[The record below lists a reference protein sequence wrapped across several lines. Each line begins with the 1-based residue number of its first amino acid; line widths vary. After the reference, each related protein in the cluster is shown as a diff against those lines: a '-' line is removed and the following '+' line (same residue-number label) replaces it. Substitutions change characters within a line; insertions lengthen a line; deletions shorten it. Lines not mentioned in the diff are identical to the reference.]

1 MPNPL
6 LLVDTTGAVLPA
18 GTDYKTH
25 LSDEAIDYAYLPDNF
40 HPSNVEAKRF
50 YYHCG
55 ILCHELLGTLPT
67 VDEPRTIHYR
77 PITLVSGATDCP
89 PTNGYL
95 GATVIRGHS
104 LRFFVELKCTFLLST
119 YGTSSVLPIPN
130 QSDGTCWKEE
140 TRNLMVVDQPTGTAY
155 GDLIT
160 QWDSDIVKVGT
171 IHYESGTVN
180 IYGGQ
185 ISFSHYRPTFGP
197 DFAVLVTVAGVQTNR
212 VYTWKQLVKLDI
224 QRQGGAPVGGAGNGV
239 LARMLITAAGTNLT
253 AVKYATSST
262 AEDEKSVNVVLTSLG
277 LQIPTAPN
285 SPLTGV
291 SFKVG
296 NTLYTSLPD
305 GTLVT
310 DFNPVTGT
318 GTTAGAVDLNTGAI
332 QITNWLASASA
343 TVSGVHAA
351 APYGTD
357 AYCDQITIRTASAP
371 LRPGSLSIVGST
383 KTFAGLTHSF
393 NVSADLDGNIV
404 DDWVL
409 GKVDYANGIVR
420 LWFTQ
425 PTSDVLFPIN
435 LNTDLRA
442 KDYSFLEIPGVAKR
456 LSWHAKTSSLRY
468 NAVAYSYLPL
478 DADLLGIDPVRLPS
492 DGRVPIFRPG
502 SFVVVGHKGEVTA
515 TVSNAQTIDCARVR
529 LSRVRVI
536 GNDGVVINTGY
547 TADLEAGTVTFTDVS
562 GYSQPVTVEHRI
574 EDMMMTSDVQIN
586 GQLTFTRPLSHDYPL
601 GSYVSSALIAGGNGD
616 MFARVSVM
624 FDQAT
629 WNGTFAD
636 AISGSAATGTFNSTQ
651 YPIVVTNRGARTE
664 RWAVQFTSGTT
675 FNVIGENVGV
685 IATGSVNSNCLP
697 INPATNV
704 PYFTIPALG
713 WGAGWSAGNVLRF
726 NTVGAEFPVWVVR
739 TVQQGP
745 ETVPDDSFT
754 LLIRGDVNTP

>member
-1 MPNPL
+1 MPNPI
-6 LLVDTTGAVLPA
+6 LLVDTTGAILPA

-25 LSDEAIDYAYLPDNF
+25 LSDVAIDYGQLPSNF
-40 HPSNVEAKRF
+40 HPSNVDAKRF

-55 ILCHELLGTLPT
+55 ILCHMLMGQLPADT
-67 VDEPRTIHYR
+67 PQTIVFR
-77 PITLVSGATDCP
+77 PIPLTSGATDCLL
-89 PTNGYL
+89 TNGYV
-95 GATVIRGHS
+95 GATAIRNHS
-104 LRFFVELKCTFLLST
+104 LRFFVEFKCRFVLST
-119 YGTSSVLPIPN
+119 YGTSRVSPVPN
-130 QSDGTCWKEE
+130 QSDGSCWKEE
-140 TRNLMVVDQPTGTAY
+140 TRNLMVVDQPTSTAY

-160 QWDSDIVKVGT
+160 QWDSDIVTVGT

-180 IYGGQ
+180 ISGGE
-185 ISFSHYRPTFGP
+185 IVLNHYRPTFGP

-212 VYTWKQLVKLDI
+212 VYTWTQLARLDI
-224 QRQGGAPVGGAGNGV
+224 QRQVEAPVGGAGNGV
-239 LARMLITAAGTNLT
+239 WARMLITAVGTNLT
-253 AVKYATSST
+253 DVKYSTSST
-262 AEDEKSVNVVLTSLG
+262 NEPNGSVNVIFTSLG
-277 LQIPTAPN
+277 LKLPTAPN

-296 NTLYTSLPD
+296 NTLYTSLSD

-332 QITNWLASASA
+332 QITNWLPAASA
-343 TVSGVHAA
+343 TVSEVHAA
-351 APYGTD
+351 APYGIE

-371 LRPGSLSIVGST
+371 LRPGSLSVVGST
-383 KTFAGLTHSF
+383 KTFGGLVHPF

-404 DDWVL
+404 DDWVI

-468 NAVAYSYLPL
+468 NAVAYSYLPM
-478 DADLLGIDPVRLPS
+478 DANLLGIDPVRLPS

-502 SFVVVGHKGEVTA
+502 GFVVVGHTGEITA
-515 TVSNAQTIDCARVR
+515 TVSNGQVIDCARVR

-536 GNDGVVINTGY
+536 GDDGAVINTGY

-562 GYSQPVTVEHRI
+562 GYSQPVTIQHRI

-586 GQLTFTRPLSHDYPL
+586 GQLTFTRPLTHDYPL
-601 GSYVSSALIAGGNGD
+601 GSCVSSALVVND
-616 MFARVSVM
+616 LRARVSVI

-629 WNGTFAD
+629 WNGSTWAD
-636 AISGSAATGTFNSTQ
+636 AVTGSAAVATFNDAQ
-651 YPIVVTNRGARTE
+651 FPITVTNRGALTE
-664 RWAVQFTSGTT
+664 RWLVQFTNTT
-675 FNVIGENVGV
+675 AFNVIGENVGV
-685 IATGSVNSNCLP
+685 IASGNINTNCAP
-697 INPATNV
+697 INPATGV

-726 NTVGAEFPVWVVR
+726 NTIGSIFPIWCVR
-739 TVQQGP
+739 TIQQGP
-745 ETVPDDSFT
+745 ETVTNDNFT
-754 LLIRGDVNTP
+754 ILVRGDIDTP